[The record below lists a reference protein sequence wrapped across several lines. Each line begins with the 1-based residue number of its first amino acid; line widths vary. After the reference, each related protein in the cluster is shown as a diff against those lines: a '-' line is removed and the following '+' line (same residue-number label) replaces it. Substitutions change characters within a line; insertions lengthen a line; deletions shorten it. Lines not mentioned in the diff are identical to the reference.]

1 MNFGFS
7 YIGLIFI
14 AMLLIPNI
22 IWTKHK
28 PEGYDEYSKNEN
40 KVLLIFER
48 IGEAL
53 VMTLLLIFKDC
64 NIRPRSLW
72 IGWLLLTFIFMTMYE
87 MYWARYFKSK
97 KRMEDMYSSFAG
109 FPVAGASLPVFAALS
124 LGIYASNI
132 FIIISVIILGIGHI
146 GIHLA

>member
-40 KVLLIFER
+40 KVFLIFER

-53 VMTLLLIFKDC
+53 VMTGILIFKDC
-64 NIRPRSLW
+64 NIRPHSLW
-72 IGWLLLTFIFMTMYE
+72 LGWLILTFVFMIMYE
-87 MYWARYFKSK
+87 MYWVRYFKSE

-109 FPVAGASLPVFAALS
+109 FPVAVPPPSS
-124 LGIYASNI
+124 
-132 FIIISVIILGIGHI
+132 
-146 GIHLA
+146 